1 MAFYKLIQFTY
12 RDYTAFITYRAVTN
26 SYATFML
33 PQPDGSRTPVVITDP
48 AIIAE
53 FTLACRSRYYADDLF
68 KATLARHLPSVIRR
82 IAQSPIGARQYAS

>member
-1 MAFYKLIQFTY
+1 MFVKLIQFTY

-33 PQPDGSRTPVVITDP
+33 PMPDGHRCPVVITDP

-53 FTLACRSRYYADDLF
+53 FNLACRSRFNADDMF
-68 KATLARHLPSVIRR
+68 QSVLNKHFANVTFPQPHRR
-82 IAQSPIGARQYAS
+82 VLCHAS